1 MLLVRSAD
9 TDRKGA
15 AGPRGRACLPP
26 HSTQTKGKCLA
37 PSAPDLD
44 TGRRPGLRA
53 PGVARANRLA
63 RTLVFPMRDA
73 ADPTRRLAP
82 TRRHVVTGAAAIGV
96 GSLLPRSVA
105 AEPET
110 PPPKPMPMRA
120 FGKTGE
126 KVSLFGLGCFPIG
139 AMARDDEAVE
149 VIVRALDLGCTYL
162 DTAPSYSRGISEKRV
177 GLALKERKDKPV
189 FLATKTHTRTA
200 DDAWRDLEGSL
211 KRLGVDKIDLVQV
224 HAINDPKD
232 LEAALDRKKGP
243 LAALEKARSQRLIRF
258 IGVTGH
264 RDPVLM
270 RRAFQR
276 YAFDSALFPLN
287 CVDAHYVTKGPSPE
301 PVIFERDTL
310 PAAVKQGLAR
320 VAMKVFSAGRLVTK
334 GISAADCLRY
344 TYGLDVST
352 AIVGCETVAHVELAA
367 SLARENKPH
376 SAEERRRLLEKTRPH
391 RGRKTEWYKRP

>member
-1 MLLVRSAD
+1 MSEPAG
-9 TDRKGA
+9 TD
-15 AGPRGRACLPP
+15 PRP
-26 HSTQTKGKCLA
+26 
-37 PSAPDLD
+37 
-44 TGRRPGLRA
+44 
-53 PGVARANRLA
+53 ARF
-63 RTLVFPMRDA
+63 T
-73 ADPTRRLAP
+73 P

-96 GSLLPRSVA
+96 GTWLPRGAS
-105 AEPET
+105 AEP
-110 PPPKPMPMRA
+110 PAPAPKPMPMRA

-139 AMARDDEAVE
+139 GLARDDEAVE

-162 DTAPSYSRGISEKRV
+162 DTAPSYARGVSETRV
-177 GLALKERKDKPV
+177 GQALEARRDKPV

-211 KRLGVDKIDLVQV
+211 KRLGVEQIDLVQV
-224 HAINDPKD
+224 HAINDAKD

-243 LAALEKARSQRLIRF
+243 LAALEKARAQKLIRF

-270 RRAFQR
+270 REAFQR
-276 YAFDSALFPLN
+276 YPFDSALFPLN
-287 CVDAHYVTKGPSPE
+287 CVDAHYVTKGPTPE

-310 PAAVKQGLAR
+310 PAAVEKGLAR

-334 GISAADCLRY
+334 GIPAADCLRY
-344 TYGLDVST
+344 TYGLDIST
-352 AIVGCETVAHVELAA
+352 AIVGCETIAHVELAA
-367 SLARENKPH
+367 KLARANTPL
-376 SAEERRRLLEKTRPH
+376 SAAERRGLLEKTRPH